1 MLQKSC
7 KKVHGNNV
15 GFQPSKL
22 RQKKYVEATCIFRLA
37 KLQRKSTWKI
47 TWKFFKIWSYRR
59 NIHTESTSIPRGVP
73 VRVAFPFNMQFI
85 AYSFYYF
92 LNPKLFLICFLQ
104 FIFGKRSN
112 NFFAIQITNSIC
124 PRHNV
129 FNFCNKN
136 NFFRP
141 IWNITFCQSVFLFW
155 YSNNITNFQL
165 ICFILHQQ
173 GSL

>member
-1 MLQKSC
+1 MHFSISEVTA
-7 KKVHGNNV
+7 KKH
-15 GFQPSKL
+15 
-22 RQKKYVEATCIFRLA
+22 VE
-37 KLQRKSTWKI
+37 I

-141 IWNITFCQSVFLFW
+141 IWNITFCQSVVLF
-155 YSNNITNFQL
+155 
-165 ICFILHQQ
+165 
-173 GSL
+173 